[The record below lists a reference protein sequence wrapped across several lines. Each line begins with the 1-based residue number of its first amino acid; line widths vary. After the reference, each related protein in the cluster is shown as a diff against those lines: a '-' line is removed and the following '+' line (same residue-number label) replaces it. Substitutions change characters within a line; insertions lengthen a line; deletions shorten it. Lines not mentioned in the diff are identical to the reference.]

1 MVTHC
6 EETYHSAAQ
15 GDHADWIS
23 VLPDEILVCIL
34 SRLPIRDAATT
45 SCLAARW
52 RHLWKSVP
60 KLVINART
68 VGVDDIQEEET
79 NRQLYEAR
87 TAEFIRKVDT
97 MLLTRGTAGVDMFS
111 LWFPYLTC
119 AHANEVD
126 RWWTVLAE
134 STTRVSLFVLRTARK
149 SSREAMGGSHVEPY
163 EFPLQ
168 SIASVGSQMRKLCLK
183 NCGLKVAPE
192 MGPASPFTLMACI
205 KLEFVSVTDM
215 EVRILIDLCGALTK
229 VVIICCH
236 RIVQLHVV
244 HARLQHLAVERCKNL
259 QSMRIHAPA
268 LLQLRYSGR
277 RIAVDYVHVPLLHM
291 LKLLFV
297 RKNQCPLDCLGA
309 LPGLK
314 TLFLQF
320 PSPVAVSPEQLRHDR
335 RFAGLQTIKLLLLNS
350 WSGNIV
356 SVSYLLKACPLIKTL
371 KLEVLGEKQS
381 ADLPLAKMEPD
392 IMWPEGCL
400 ARSLRR
406 ISIRGFGGEPELTE
420 LAMVLLRTSPG
431 LVRLRVRL
439 LRWRKHGDG
448 ERREHARALALTKLA
463 PRVPSRVKFTVF

>member
-23 VLPDEILVCIL
+23 ELPDEILVCIL

-45 SCLAARW
+45 SCLATRW

-68 VGVDDIQEEET
+68 VGVDGIQEEET
-79 NRQLYEAR
+79 NAQLYEAR
-87 TAEFIRKVDT
+87 ATEFIRKVDK
-97 MLLTRGTAGVDMFS
+97 MLLTRGAAGIEMFS

-126 RWWTVLAE
+126 HWWTVLAE

-163 EFPLQ
+163 DFPLQ
-168 SIASVGSQMRKLCLK
+168 SIASVGSQIRKLCLK
-183 NCGLKVAPE
+183 NCGLKVAPA
-192 MGPASPFTLMACI
+192 MGPASPFTLMACV

-259 QSMRIHAPA
+259 QSMRIHAPE

-381 ADLPLAKMEPD
+381 ADLPLATMEPD

-431 LVRLRVRL
+431 LVRLRVRP

-448 ERREHARALALTKLA
+448 ERRELARALALTKLA
-463 PRVPSRVKFTVF
+463 PRVPSRVKFTVS

>member
-1 MVTHC
+1 
-6 EETYHSAAQ
+6 
-15 GDHADWIS
+15 
-23 VLPDEILVCIL
+23 
-34 SRLPIRDAATT
+34 
-45 SCLAARW
+45 
-52 RHLWKSVP
+52 
-60 KLVINART
+60 
-68 VGVDDIQEEET
+68 
-79 NRQLYEAR
+79 
-87 TAEFIRKVDT
+87 

-134 STTRVSLFVLRTARK
+134 STTRVSLFVLLTARK

-320 PSPVAVSPEQLRHDR
+320 PSPVAVRQAPYLSVRRMSCQFINLVLKELRFFFLR
-335 RFAGLQTIKLLLLNS
+335 CLLNS
-350 WSGNIV
+350 CGMTV
-356 SVSYLLKACPLIKTL
+356 
-371 KLEVLGEKQS
+371 G
-381 ADLPLAKMEPD
+381 
-392 IMWPEGCL
+392 
-400 ARSLRR
+400 
-406 ISIRGFGGEPELTE
+406 
-420 LAMVLLRTSPG
+420 
-431 LVRLRVRL
+431 
-439 LRWRKHGDG
+439 
-448 ERREHARALALTKLA
+448 
-463 PRVPSRVKFTVF
+463 SRVCKPSSFCF